1 MKAVM
6 YGAGNIGRGFIG
18 MLFSQSGYETVFIDI
33 NKETIELLNE
43 KHEYPVKVVSNDN
56 QNEIIVKNVRAVNG
70 NNIETVADEIASCD
84 IMCSAVGVNIL
95 PYIAENLAEGIR
107 RRSKSNSELNIII
120 CENLINADEYLKS
133 LVKEQLEEQY
143 YEYLENNVGFIEAS
157 VGRMVPV
164 MTEETK
170 EGNPLK
176 VWVEP
181 FCTLPVDKEAF
192 KGGIPSIKNME
203 PSSPFE
209 YHIQSKLFLH
219 NMGHSL
225 TAYLGSPKGYEFIW
239 QAIEDAKIREICQ
252 KAMEASALALSK
264 EHNKPYEQVK
274 AYAYDLISRFGNRY
288 LGDTTARV
296 GKDTKR
302 KLLANDRLAGA
313 TMLCKKHG
321 IDNSNILYGIVAGL
335 LFKSDDSGTK
345 EVQLLLEQK
354 GIGAVLE
361 EICGFEKGTSEYDN
375 TIKLYNA
382 MKNRL

>member
-43 KHEYPVKVVSNDN
+43 KHEYPVKVVSNDT
-56 QNEIIVKNVRAVNG
+56 QNETIIKNVRAVDG
-70 NNIETVADEIASCD
+70 NDINAVADEIATCD
-84 IMCSAVGVNIL
+84 IMCSAVGVNVL
-95 PYIAENLAEGIR
+95 PYIARNLAEGIR
-107 RRSKSNSELNIII
+107 RRSKSNRELNIII
-120 CENLINADEYLKS
+120 CENLINADKYLKS
-133 LVKEQLEEQY
+133 LIKEQTEEKY
-143 YEYLENNVGFIEAS
+143 YDYLENNVGFIEAS

-164 MTEETK
+164 MTEEMK

-181 FCTLPVDKEAF
+181 FCMLPVDKDAF
-192 KGGIPSIKNME
+192 KGTIPTIKNME

-225 TAYLGSPKGYEFIW
+225 TAYLGSLKGYEFIW
-239 QAIEDAKIREICQ
+239 QAIEDIEIREICQ

-264 EHNKPYEQVK
+264 EHNKSYEQVK
-274 AYAYDLISRFGNRY
+274 AYAYDLISRFGNKY

-302 KLLANDRLAGA
+302 KLSANDRIAGA
-313 TMLCKKHG
+313 SKLCKKHN
-321 IDNSNILYGIVAGL
+321 IDNSNILYGIAAGL
-335 LFKSDDSGTK
+335 LFTSDDNGTK
-345 EVQLLLEQK
+345 EVQEILEK
-354 GIGAVLE
+354 NGIGAVLE
-361 EICGFEKGTSEYDN
+361 KICGFKKDTPEYNN
-375 TIKLYNA
+375 TIKLYNDL
-382 MKNRL
+382 N